1 MDNDNIEID
10 HSSAYFWLCPHCGD
24 ECYPLEPDVAV
35 VIVCE
40 TCGESF
46 EVEHIGCIQDEED
59 PQDED
64 F

>member
-1 MDNDNIEID
+1 MII
-10 HSSAYFWLCPHCGD
+10 SKSIILLPISGSAHIVGD